1 MNNLNELPT
10 ISLQKL
16 ASRNGTD
23 REAIWFAYK
32 GIVYEVTES
41 RHWRNGIHYGHW
53 AGQDLTEELADAPHA
68 EEVFKRYKAIA
79 RLESRQD

>member
-1 MNNLNELPT
+1 MDNLRT
-10 ISLQKL
+10 ITKKQL

-23 REAIWFAYK
+23 REEIWFAYK

-53 AGQDLTEELADAPHA
+53 AGQDLTHELADAPHA
-68 EEVFKRYKAIA
+68 EEVFKRFQPVAK
-79 RLESRQD
+79 LEPSEQD